1 MFIVLEGM
9 DGSGKSTQVP
19 LVAERLRQQ
28 YPQKQVVESV
38 SPTEDFV
45 GKFIRDVFTL
55 KVTDKL
61 PGWRTM
67 MHLFMAD
74 MEMHGVKIRGWQKDG
89 KIILVDRYWFSS
101 FVYQSVSAGLE
112 EGQKAERFAE
122 RQIVKLAES
131 LPTPQLT
138 IILSISEEVS
148 KARSKD
154 ADAYEENEQF
164 RLRVKRKYA
173 EMQSTV
179 TTIEHIATSKLS
191 IEETTNRIVGLV
203 EKRWPRA

>member
-28 YPQKQVVESV
+28 YPQKEVVESV

-45 GKFIRDVFTL
+45 GKCIRDVFTL

-74 MEMHGVKIRGWQKDG
+74 MEMHGVRIRRWQKDG

-101 FVYQSVSAGLE
+101 FVYQSVSAGLD
-112 EGQKAERFAE
+112 EGPKSERFAE

-131 LPTPQLT
+131 LPMPQLT
-138 IILSISEEVS
+138 IVLSISEEVS

-173 EMQSTV
+173 EMRSTL